1 MLRNT
6 LLSIVAFF
14 SINAAGCAHTSPEQ
28 ALEAA
33 QTGLAVVDV
42 ASAKVAEDY
51 VDAVQY
57 IRRECRGDEACEKR
71 YKVDDESVAKVTAGF
86 KALSE
91 AYDQAAKTTKDVQ
104 EAWVAIEPLVTDV
117 MEAKRAVAQ

>member
-1 MLRNT
+1 MRNI
-6 LLSIVAFF
+6 LLSLVTTF
-14 SINAAGCAHTSPEQ
+14 SVGAGCAHTSPEQ

-42 ASAKVAEDY
+42 ASAKAAGDY

-57 IRRECRGDEACEKR
+57 LRRECRGDAACETR

-86 KALSE
+86 KALSA
-91 AYDQAAKTTKDVQ
+91 AYDQSADSMKGVQ
-104 EAWVAIEPLVTDV
+104 EAWVAIEPLVSDV
-117 MEAKRAVAQ
+117 MEAKRTVAR